1 MKTKGKNIKAWVIPI
16 GCILVMLPICWILL
30 IRLEGGE
37 PQVTFELPSTFLGM
51 SQEVSI
57 SLSDAKSGLRK
68 IRLDLLRDKK
78 EIVLLEKDFPAGGI
92 FGGGKVYNADFKIP
106 IVPKKLKISDGKA
119 ILRMVVTDRSW
130 RRWWH
135 GNMTYIEREA
145 VIDTKRPDIEI
156 LSRAHNVSQGG
167 AGLVIYRLS
176 ESCKT
181 SGVSVGENFFPGH
194 PGFFKDNK
202 IFMAFFA
209 LNYNQGRRTNMIITA
224 IDLAGNSARGGFP
237 YYIKNKS
244 FRKDVLRISDRFLN
258 WKLPEFDTFLDQF
271 PKTSPLEKFLKVNRE
286 LRQENYKTIVEVGNK
301 TDKRLYW
308 DVAFLRLPKSAR
320 QAGFADHRDYQYKG
334 RVVDRQVHFG
344 VDLASIEHSPVPA
357 ANGGKVVFAE
367 KLGIYGKTIIIDH
380 GFGLFSMYS
389 HLSSFTVEIGKIVS
403 KGEQIG
409 HTGITGLAGG
419 DHLHFGMLIYNTFV
433 NPIEWWDAAWIENN
447 ISSKIR
453 AVKSRL
459 GE

>member
-1 MKTKGKNIKAWVIPI
+1 
-16 GCILVMLPICWILL
+16 
-30 IRLEGGE
+30 
-37 PQVTFELPSTFLGM
+37 
-51 SQEVSI
+51 
-57 SLSDAKSGLRK
+57 
-68 IRLDLLRDKK
+68 
-78 EIVLLEKDFPAGGI
+78 
-92 FGGGKVYNADFKIP
+92 
-106 IVPKKLKISDGKA
+106 
-119 ILRMVVTDRSW
+119 
-130 RRWWH
+130 
-135 GNMTYIEREA
+135 
-145 VIDTKRPDIEI
+145 
-156 LSRAHNVSQGG
+156 
-167 AGLVIYRLS
+167 
-176 ESCKT
+176 
-181 SGVSVGENFFPGH
+181 
-194 PGFFKDNK
+194 
-202 IFMAFFA
+202 
-209 LNYNQGRRTNMIITA
+209 
-224 IDLAGNSARGGFP
+224 
-237 YYIKNKS
+237 
-244 FRKDVLRISDRFLN
+244 LN